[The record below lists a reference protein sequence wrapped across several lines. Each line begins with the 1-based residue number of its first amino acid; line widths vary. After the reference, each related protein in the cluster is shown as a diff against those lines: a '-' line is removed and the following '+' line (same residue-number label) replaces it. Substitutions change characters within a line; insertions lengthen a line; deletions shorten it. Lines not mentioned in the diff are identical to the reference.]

1 MLYQSPI
8 ANRKS
13 KVTEQNRMSNH
24 LLWKKL
30 HSFYQLSMFPLC
42 LCQGKLSWSGRALV
56 ISRSCLVVN
65 TVNVP
70 QYCTA
75 IQVYRDT

>member
-8 ANRKS
+8 ANRKA

-42 LCQGKLSWSGRALV
+42 FCHGNLSWSAKAPV
-56 ISRSCLVVN
+56 ISRSCPVVN
-65 TVNVP
+65 RVNVP
-70 QYCTA
+70 QYCSA
-75 IQVYRDT
+75 IQVYRNT